1 MTLELKITALT
12 FLILISL
19 FILYLVK
26 KGKIST
32 KYSFVW
38 FVPSFILLIF
48 ILVPMLLTKVT
59 KLLGFQTASN
69 MIFALL
75 IGLIIVIIIALT
87 VIVSIQKEQIRNL
100 IQEVSLLKGFFEQNL
115 IAVKDDKK

>member
-48 ILVPMLLTKVT
+48 ILVPMFLTKIT

-100 IQEVSLLKGFFEQNL
+100 IQEVSLLKKGKE
-115 IAVKDDKK
+115 